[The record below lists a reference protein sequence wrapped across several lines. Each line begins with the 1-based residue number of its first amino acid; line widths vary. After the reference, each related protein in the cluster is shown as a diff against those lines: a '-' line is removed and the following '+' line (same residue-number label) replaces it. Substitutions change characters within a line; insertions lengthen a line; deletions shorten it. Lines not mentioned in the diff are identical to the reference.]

1 MDAGTRTFA
10 LLWGV
15 WQRARAWT
23 WSVGEICLTLA
34 ALFYIGSRDDA
45 WSLRLERKHKICLL
59 VLCGVNG
66 ACVVS
71 IAERYGGLFLL
82 WNIFAGCLLAAS
94 VMDWWEK
101 MVYRF
106 VWWGAGAAAGLSF
119 VFCGCGG
126 WEEATRKIGEE
137 IGRGMGW
144 EAVAGF
150 VLPLMGFVLLQYL
163 WFSRFYGRADCH
175 AFCVCAAMLA
185 ACGYGYADYLTH
197 MAVVFGSLSVIQFC
211 RGNIARN
218 GRLKKPVALVPYIA
232 AAFWACLVAA
242 SLCPTYRGFHVTE
255 PVSPSCRGFLG
266 TEPVSSAYRGFLG
279 TFLGTEPLWL
289 DFMFGKWYI

>member
-1 MDAGTRTFA
+1 MDGYGLWGAGTWACTW
-10 LLWGV
+10 LCGV
-15 WQRARAWT
+15 WQRACAWT

-59 VLCGVNG
+59 ILCGVNG
-66 ACVVS
+66 VCTVS
-71 IAERYGGLFLL
+71 AMEQYGGVFLL

-106 VWWGAGAAAGLSF
+106 VWWAAGIAAGISL
-119 VFCGCGG
+119 VLFCCGG
-126 WEEATRKIGEE
+126 WEGMTREIGEE
-137 IGRGMGW
+137 IEWGIGW
-144 EAVAGF
+144 ETVTGT
-150 VLPLMGFVLLQYL
+150 VLLLIGFVLLQHL

-175 AFCVCAAMLA
+175 AFCVCAVMLA

-218 GRLKKPVALVPYIA
+218 GQLKKPVALVPYITVGFWVRLIA
-232 AAFWACLVAA
+232 AP
-242 SLCPTYRGFHVTE
+242 LCQ
-255 PVSPSCRGFLG
+255 S
-266 TEPVSSAYRGFLG
+266 YRGFLG
-279 TFLGTEPLWL
+279 TFLVTEPLWL
-289 DFMFGKWYI
+289 DFMAGKWYI